1 MGAGWPAMHAEFDV
15 PVSYAGIVTMFISGC
30 TVVSSLLADRVTR
43 KLGTGLVTAISV
55 LMTAVALFGF
65 SVAGSFWM
73 LLVWAVP
80 YGLGAGAIDTAL
92 NNYVAVHYTS
102 RYMSWLHCFWGVGAA
117 ISPYIMGY
125 ALTGNLGWDSGY
137 RIVSVI
143 QIALAAVLFISLPL
157 WRRHA
162 GQQTDIGS
170 HEEEKALTLWQTVR
184 IRGVASAMLMFFAY
198 CALEQTCGLWASS
211 YLVQNRGID
220 VETAANFASLFYLG
234 ITFGRFLCG
243 FITDRV
249 GDRGMIRLG
258 NIISLAGILLVL
270 IPLPTDIPALAGLVI
285 IGLGCAPVFPSAI
298 HATPDYFGR
307 EHSQAVIGVQ
317 MASAY
322 IGITFMPSLFGWIS
336 SFAGLGIYP
345 VYMLFFALLLV
356 FMSERV
362 ARIADRNNLSAK

>member
-1 MGAGWPAMHAEFDV
+1 
-15 PVSYAGIVTMFISGC
+15 
-30 TVVSSLLADRVTR
+30 
-43 KLGTGLVTAISV
+43 
-55 LMTAVALFGF
+55 
-65 SVAGSFWM
+65 
-73 LLVWAVP
+73 
-80 YGLGAGAIDTAL
+80 
-92 NNYVAVHYTS
+92 
-102 RYMSWLHCFWGVGAA
+102 MSWLHCFWGVGSA

-345 VYMLFFALLLV
+345 VYMLFFALLLI

-362 ARIADRNNLSAK
+362 ARIAGRNNLSAK